1 MEVEMEDDDDNNGGD
16 ESEESSDILPPPTQ
30 ALRKRKQLAES
41 NTTQRSTHDADVLCR
56 KLEAM
61 EAREAKLKKK
71 MQSYQDKAASLQ
83 RDRDEGP
90 ESEDE
95 TGERQDIQFSSTAV
109 PLPTLSTPTPQIQR
123 VYANHR
129 RTKSRSLLLM
139 PSRASPT
146 SSTPVPLAEPEINI
160 SKLLGPTT
168 NTAVAGQGSISNPT
182 DLGTTSTNDSSRTL
196 KLPTL
201 RMASKFQAGSRAKL
215 DDYDGE
221 GKAVILRAIRDFEAR
236 VMGKNFFPS
245 DTTCARWAEDSFQAA
260 CAHLQVDYLSDKRV
274 LTLIRGRGSHVRGD
288 LIDKWVRVKVQ
299 TCFGF
304 NENKGQRYNRK
315 IYQSLSAHNYSAF
328 LYKDSEK
335 LIGYAENPMLLTFF
349 TYVFVKKMAL
359 LFEAY
364 FKPFT
369 LEALAGWFM
378 TIRFAIDEWS
388 SGQQRITPNFLEQD
402 NKLIRDQYLQD
413 LEKWENI
420 NPALTLKIRMRMY
433 EKTLAKA
440 VPAKKAA
447 VVSHIE
453 GEVEKAMR
461 IEMMARTGDTDSEQE
476 ESDEEDDI
484 GSADIHAAATKK
496 PGSGSANGGESDAAS
511 STAGIEL

>member
-1 MEVEMEDDDDNNGGD
+1 MEDDDDNNGGD
-16 ESEESSDILPPPTQ
+16 ESEEFSDILPPPTQ

-41 NTTQRSTHDADVLCR
+41 NTTQRSTHDADVLRR

-83 RDRDEGP
+83 RDRDEDP

-129 RTKSRSLLLM
+129 RTKSRSLLLT
-139 PSRASPT
+139 PSHASPT
-146 SSTPVPLAEPEINI
+146 SR
-160 SKLLGPTT
+160 PTT

-182 DLGTTSTNDSSRTL
+182 DLGTTSTNDSSQTL

-201 RMASKFQAGSRAKL
+201 HMALNFQAGSRAKL

-245 DTTCARWAEDSFQAA
+245 DTTRARWAEDSFQAA

-274 LTLIRGRGSHVRGD
+274 LTLIQGRGSCVRGD
-288 LIDKWVRVKVQ
+288 LIDKAEVP
-299 TCFGF
+299 
-304 NENKGQRYNRK
+304 
-315 IYQSLSAHNYSAF
+315 AHNYSAF
-328 LYKDSEK
+328 LYKDSDK

-359 LFEAY
+359 SFEAY
-364 FKPFT
+364 FTPFT

-388 SGQQRITPNFLEQD
+388 SGQQRITLNFSEQD
-402 NKLIRDQYLQD
+402 NKLICDQY
-413 LEKWENI
+413 
-420 NPALTLKIRMRMY
+420 
-433 EKTLAKA
+433 LAKA

-447 VVSHIE
+447 GVSHIE

-484 GSADIHAAATKK
+484 GSADIRAAATKK

-511 STAGIEL
+511 STAGIEP